1 MLALC
6 ADCTNPGS
14 LWGSANAAKA
24 RVAEKKRV
32 DQRDISDKRFLRE
45 MVPVPQCQRVTP
57 SV

>member
-1 MLALC
+1 MLALY

-32 DQRDISDKRFLRE
+32 DQRDLSDKRFLR
-45 MVPVPQCQRVTP
+45 PVPQYQRVTP